1 MEEKVEWRYKGAVE
15 VNGKLNDSDYQTTT
29 FAASEDEARRN
40 IIYQYKKD
48 VNLPMK
54 VKVTLISKFQAEKM
68 YIFEGN
74 VYLNGKITYVDYRDF
89 AYAFNE
95 NVAKTRI
102 INKFR
107 RRQYLSDDVEITME
121 GKITE
126 KENE

>member
-1 MEEKVEWRYKGAVE
+1 MAEKVEWRYKGAVE
-15 VNGKLNDSDYQTTT
+15 VNGKLNDRDYQATT
-29 FAASEDEARRN
+29 FASSEKEAIRN
-40 IIYQYKKD
+40 ICYQYKKD

-54 VKVTLISKFQAEKM
+54 VKVELISDFMSEKM

-74 VYLNGKITYVDYRDF
+74 VYINGKVTYVEYRDF

-95 NVAKTRI
+95 HVARTRI

-107 RRQYLSDDVEITME
+107 RRQYLSDDVDITIE

-126 KENE
+126 KGN